1 MRNCNDIVVTSAPG
15 KVIIFGEH
23 AVVYGKTAIAG
34 SLGLRCYSKVE
45 KTDKNTVQLILP
57 DIHMDKSFSI
67 EELKEL
73 KSSQKIDIN
82 NPEPIPND
90 LKNKLIS
97 ISQPFESFAMEQA
110 TLSFL
115 YLYLCISTEITGI
128 RVEVKSYLPVG
139 AGLGS
144 SAAYGVSLV
153 SSLLCFFNHIEK
165 DNFKNKDTLKLIND
179 WAFIAEKIAHGNPSG
194 IDNSVSTYGRAQAY
208 TKGNLTALESFNSF
222 RFILTNT
229 NVPKNTKVQVQ
240 NVRNLYDNYPSVIN
254 PILDSIHNIGERCKE
269 LFTNENDGKKIIKE
283 LKDMIDVNHYLLC
296 SLNVGHEKIEQV
308 RQITKKYSLHTKI
321 TGAGGGGCMLTFV
334 PNESEEDTILCVKNE
349 LKNNHFTCYDTT
361 IGGDGVLIH
370 QMNNEY
376 IHEADEEQIKQIF

>member
-1 MRNCNDIVVTSAPG
+1 
-15 KVIIFGEH
+15 
-23 AVVYGKTAIAG
+23 
-34 SLGLRCYSKVE
+34 
-45 KTDKNTVQLILP
+45 
-57 DIHMDKSFSI
+57 
-67 EELKEL
+67 
-73 KSSQKIDIN
+73 
-82 NPEPIPND
+82 
-90 LKNKLIS
+90 
-97 ISQPFESFAMEQA
+97 MEQA

-115 YLYLCISTEITGI
+115 YLYICISTKII
-128 RVEVKSYLPVG
+128 SSRIEVKSYLPVG

-153 SSLLCFFNHIEK
+153 SSLLTFFNHIEK
-165 DNFKNKDTLKLIND
+165 DKFKDKDTLKIIND

-240 NVRNLYDNYPSVIN
+240 NVRDLHDNYPSVIN

-269 LFTNENDGKKIIKE
+269 LFTSENDEKQIIKE

-296 SLNVGHEKIEQV
+296 SLNVGHQKIEQI
-308 RQITKKYSLHTKI
+308 RQITKKYGLHTKI

-334 PNESEEDTILCVKNE
+334 PNENKEDVIVNVKNE
-349 LKNNHFTCYDTT
+349 LKDNHFTCYDTT
-361 IGGDGVLIH
+361 IGGDGVLLHKI
-370 QMNNEY
+370 NNEY
-376 IHEADEEQIKQIF
+376 IYKDDEGIIKKTFTQKRIDNKNETQNTIS